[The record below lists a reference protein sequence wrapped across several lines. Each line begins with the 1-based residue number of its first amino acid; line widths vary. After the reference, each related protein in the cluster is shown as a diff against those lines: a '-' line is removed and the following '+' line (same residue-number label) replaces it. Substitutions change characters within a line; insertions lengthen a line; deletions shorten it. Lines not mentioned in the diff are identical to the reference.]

1 MTTTTVRVAAIQA
14 APVLLDT
21 EATIDRVDQLTAK
34 AAADGAQ
41 LILFPETFLPGYPD
55 WMWRTRPWHDGAW
68 YKRLAD
74 QAVRVPGPATERLG
88 EIAATHG
95 VHLAIGIDE
104 RSTDDATL
112 YNSMLY
118 FADDG
123 QLLGCHRKLM
133 PTGGERLIWG
143 TGDGSTLTVIDTP
156 FGRVGGLICWENYMP
171 MARMAMYA
179 QGVDILLSPTWDNSD
194 VWVPTLR
201 HIAKEG
207 RCFVV
212 GSTACQRAADIPHE
226 LPGRDE
232 LYEVEDDWLS
242 RGNSTIVGPDG
253 DLIAGPLVGEPGIV
267 CADLD
272 LDRIPTARRQ
282 FDPVG
287 HYARPDVFRLDVD
300 TRPKPAVEFHR

>member
-21 EATIDRVDQLTAK
+21 EATIDHVDKLTAE
-34 AAADGAQ
+34 AAAGGAQ
-41 LILFPETFLPGYPD
+41 LVLFPETFVPGYPD
-55 WMWRTRPWHDGAW
+55 WMWRTRPWHDGDW
-68 YKRLAD
+68 YQRLAD

-95 VHLAIGIDE
+95 IHLAIGIDE
-104 RSTDDATL
+104 RSRDDATL
-112 YNSMLY
+112 YNSLLY

-123 QLLGCHRKLM
+123 RLLGCHRKLM

-171 MARMAMYA
+171 LARMAMYA
-179 QGVDILLSPTWDNSD
+179 QGIDILLAPTWDNTD

-212 GSTACQRAADIPHE
+212 GSTVCQRARPTSHTICQGA
-226 LPGRDE
+226 R
-232 LYEVEDDWLS
+232 S
-242 RGNSTIVGPDG
+242 STTK
-253 DLIAGPLVGEPGIV
+253 
-267 CADLD
+267 
-272 LDRIPTARRQ
+272 TAI
-282 FDPVG
+282 G
-287 HYARPDVFRLDVD
+287 
-300 TRPKPAVEFHR
+300 